1 MAGTIKGITIQIGA
15 DTTKL
20 SSALN
25 SANKAIKQTQT
36 ELKNVEKALKVN
48 PTNIDLLRDKQG
60 LLNDKIADTK
70 TKLDAMKQAQAQLDS
85 QGVDKNSREYREL
98 QTQIDLCE
106 QELKDLNKESKSFG
120 SAGAQA
126 VAAVGEKLKDVG
138 AKISQVGQDLTT
150 KVTLPLAAVGT
161 VGVMKFAEVDKTMQL
176 TNATMGNTEE
186 QANLLNQAM
195 KDAAANST
203 FGMNDAATAT
213 LNFARAGLSAEEAA
227 AALAPAMN
235 LAAGEG
241 GNLDTVSGGLV
252 ATINGFG
259 GSFDDATKYANVF
272 ANACNNSAL
281 DIDSLSSSMSVAAP
295 IFAAAGYSVNDAA
308 LYMGVMANAGI
319 DADTAANA
327 LKTGMARLVDPA
339 KEGQEWMDKLGISIT
354 NSDGSMKDS
363 VQVQKELHDA
373 FSTLSESEQIAAASA
388 IFGKNQMS
396 NWLALINTAPG
407 DVSALSG
414 ALAEEGTTAE
424 MAEAMMGG
432 FGGSIEKLKS
442 SIDVAATSLGEALA
456 PTISKVA
463 DAIQKAV
470 DWFNSLSDEQK
481 EMIAKV
487 GLVVAAIGPLLI
499 IVGKVISLIGTI
511 MTLAPALGTA
521 ISVMTGP
528 IGLVIAA
535 IAAVIAI
542 GVSLYKNWDTIKAK
556 AEEIGNAIK
565 EKWENMKKAVSEK
578 VTAMKEAVT
587 EKWNNMKTAIAN
599 SALGQTVGTV
609 WQAAKDTMSE
619 KLNNMRTAYD
629 QHGGGLKGAVAAT
642 MEGIKGY
649 YTAGFTFVDNLTG
662 GKLSNV
668 LNTVKTKMEDVKN
681 NVSEKLENVKAHFNE
696 KLSAA
701 LSTATTKFTNIKTN
715 VQNKMSDVKNDVSTK
730 LENVKTF
737 FSTKM
742 ATAAS
747 TVSTK
752 MVEIKGHF
760 QNKMEDAKTTVSQ
773 KLGSIKGFFSEKLGS
788 TASTVSSK
796 MQEIKNSFTSKIQ
809 EAHDTISGII
819 EKIKKL
825 FDISLKLDIKLP
837 HISVSGGEAPFGIGG
852 QGKLPSFSVEWYDK
866 GGIFDHP
873 SIIGVGE
880 KRPEF
885 VGALDDLRQIVRE
898 ESGAGVSAQ
907 LLSQMVSLMSQLVDQ
922 GMKPITVNQTINAN
936 ETSYSE
942 QQKAAAY
949 EFKQIARALT

>member
-48 PTNIDLLRDKQG
+48 PTNIDLLRDKQA

-70 TKLDAMKQAQAQLDS
+70 TKLDAMKQAQAQLDT
-85 QGVDKNSREYREL
+85 QGVDNNSKEYREL

-138 AKISQVGQDLTT
+138 AKISQVGQNLTT

-161 VGVMKFAEVDKTMQL
+161 VGVAKFAEVDKTMQL

-203 FGMNDAATAT
+203 FGMSDAATAT

-252 ATINGFG
+252 ATIDGFG
-259 GSFDDATKYANVF
+259 GSFDDATKYADVF

-281 DIDSLSSSMSVAAP
+281 DIDSLSTSMSVAAP

-363 VQVQKELHDA
+363 VQVQSELHDA
-373 FSTLSESEQIAAASA
+373 FAGLSESEQIAAASA

-442 SIDVAATSLGEALA
+442 AIDVAATSLGEALA

-470 DWFNSLSDEQK
+470 DWFNSLSDEQQ
-481 EMIAKV
+481 ELIAKV
-487 GLVVAAIGPLLI
+487 GLVVAAIGPLLLV
-499 IVGKVISLIGTI
+499 VGKVISLAGTI
-511 MTLAPALGTA
+511 MTLAPAISTA
-521 ISVMTGP
+521 ITVMTGP
-528 IGLVIAA
+528 IGLVVAA

-542 GVSLYKNWDTIKAK
+542 GVALYKNWDTIKAK
-556 AEEIGNAIK
+556 AQEIGDAVK
-565 EKWENMKKAVSEK
+565 EKWEGMKQAVSEK
-578 VTAMKEAVT
+578 VTAMKEVVT
-587 EKWNNMKTAIAN
+587 EKWNNMKSAIAN
-599 SALGQTVGTV
+599 SNIGETVGTV

-619 KLNNMRTAYD
+619 KLNNMRAAYD
-629 QHGGGLKGAVAAT
+629 QHGGGLKGAVAAA
-642 MEGIKGY
+642 MEGVKGY

-668 LNTVKTKMEDVKN
+668 LNTVKTKM
-681 NVSEKLENVKAHFNE
+681 
-696 KLSAA
+696 
-701 LSTATTKFTNIKTN
+701 
-715 VQNKMSDVKNDVSTK
+715 SDVKNDVSAK
-730 LENVKTF
+730 LENVKTS

-898 ESGAGVSAQ
+898 ESGGGLSIQ
-907 LLSQMVSLMSQLVDQ
+907 LLSQMVSLMNEIVNRDAT
-922 GMKPITVNQTINAN
+922 PITVNQTINAN

>member
-138 AKISQVGQDLTT
+138 AKISQVGQNLTT
-150 KVTLPLAAVGT
+150 KVTLPLVAVGT
-161 VGVMKFAEVDKTMQL
+161 VGATKFAEVDKTMQL

-213 LNFARAGLSAEEAA
+213 LNFARAGLSAEQAA

-259 GSFDDATKYANVF
+259 GSFDEASKYADIF

-281 DIDSLSSSMSVAAP
+281 DIDSLSTSMSVAAP

-373 FSTLSESEQIAAASA
+373 FAGLSESEQIAAASA

-407 DVSALSG
+407 DVSALSD
-414 ALAEEGTTAE
+414 ALETEGTTAE
-424 MAEAMMGG
+424 MSEAMMSG

-456 PTISKVA
+456 PTIQKVA

-470 DWFNSLSDEQK
+470 DWFNSLSDEQQ
-481 EMIAKV
+481 ELIAKV
-487 GLVVAAIGPLLI
+487 GLVVAAIGPLLLV
-499 IVGKVISLIGTI
+499 VGKVISLAGTI
-511 MTLAPALGTA
+511 MTLAPAIGTA
-521 ISVMTGP
+521 ITVMTGP
-528 IGLVIAA
+528 IGLVVAA

-542 GVSLYKNWDTIKAK
+542 GVALYKNWDTIKAK
-556 AEEIGNAIK
+556 AQEIGDAVK
-565 EKWENMKKAVSEK
+565 EKWEGMKQAVSEK
-578 VTAMKEAVT
+578 VTSMKEAVT
-587 EKWNNMKTAIAN
+587 EKWNNMKSAIAN
-599 SALGQTVGTV
+599 SNIGQTVGTV

-619 KLNNMRTAYD
+619 KLNNMRAAYD
-629 QHGGGLKGAVAAT
+629 QHGGGLKGAVAAA

-681 NVSEKLENVKAHFNE
+681 NVSEKLENVKT
-696 KLSAA
+696 S
-701 LSTATTKFTNIKTN
+701 
-715 VQNKMSDVKNDVSTK
+715 
-730 LENVKTF
+730 

-773 KLGSIKGFFSEKLGS
+773 KLESIKGSFSEKLGS
-788 TASTVSSK
+788 SASTVSSK

-898 ESGAGVSAQ
+898 ESGGGLSIQ
-907 LLSQMVSLMSQLVDQ
+907 LLSQMVSLMNEIVNRDAT
-922 GMKPITVNQTINAN
+922 PITVNQTINAVD
-936 ETSYSE
+936 TSYSE